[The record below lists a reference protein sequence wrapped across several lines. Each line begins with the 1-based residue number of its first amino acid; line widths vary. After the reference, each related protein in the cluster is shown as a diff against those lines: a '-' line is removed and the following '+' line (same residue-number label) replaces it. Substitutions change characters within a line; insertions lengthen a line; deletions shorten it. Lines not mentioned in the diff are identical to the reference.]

1 MPAISVSAP
10 GKLILCGEHAVVY
23 RQPAIAIPLQQV
35 KTTTHIF
42 AHPTAPQG
50 EIHLVADAIGFEG
63 SLFDLDESNPIRA
76 ALNLVKAYFSI
87 VHFPACE
94 IRIHSTIPIASG
106 LGSSASVSV
115 SLISALCEFLGHPL
129 PVHEINQLAFEV
141 EKLHHGTPSGV
152 DNTVIAYNQPVYFI
166 RGELLEFLQVASPLY
181 FVVANTGIP
190 GSTAEAV
197 AKVRQ
202 NWQNDPQKLEGTFS
216 QIGEISKKMRTQI
229 QAATTS
235 AIGTLMNDNHALLQ
249 TLQVSCPE
257 LDLLV
262 STARAAGALGAK
274 LSGGGLG
281 GNMIALVEPETA
293 EGVLQALLQAGAVS
307 AFETTLAPTERG

>member
-1 MPAISVSAP
+1 M
-10 GKLILCGEHAVVY
+10 ILCGEHAVVY
-23 RQPAIAIPLQQV
+23 RQPAIAIPLQQI
-35 KTTTHIF
+35 KTSTRIF

-63 SLFDLDESNPIRA
+63 SLFDLDESNPIRV
-76 ALNLVKAYFSI
+76 ALSLVKAYFSI
-87 VHFPACE
+87 AHFPACE

-141 EKLHHGTPSGV
+141 EKLHHGNPSGV

-166 RGELLEFLQVASPLY
+166 RDELLEFLQVTAPLH

-197 AKVRQ
+197 ANVRQ
-202 NWQNDPQKLEGTFS
+202 NWQKDPLKLEGTFS
-216 QIGEISKKMRTQI
+216 QIGEISAKIRSQI
-229 QAATTS
+229 QAANAS
-235 AIGTLMNDNHALLQ
+235 AIGTLMNENHAMLQ

-257 LDLLV
+257 LDNLV
-262 STARAAGALGAK
+262 NAARTAGALGAK

-281 GNMIALVEPETA
+281 GNMIALVQPETG
-293 EGVLQALLQAGAVS
+293 ESVLQALLQAGAVS
-307 AFETTLAPTERG
+307 AFKTILAATKRG